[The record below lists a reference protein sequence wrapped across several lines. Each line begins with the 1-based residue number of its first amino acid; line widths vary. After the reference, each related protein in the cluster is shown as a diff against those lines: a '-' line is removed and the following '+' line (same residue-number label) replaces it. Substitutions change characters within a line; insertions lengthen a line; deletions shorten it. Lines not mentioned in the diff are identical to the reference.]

1 MRRRYPA
8 EAGYTFDMR
17 LRKARIPLCAGAL
30 LGIGFIIPAL
40 WWCSFLG
47 LALFL
52 DASFKAS
59 SVRSAAIVG
68 GVTGIVWYGIML
80 APTFWGILP
89 LDWFGIDSVA
99 LQILAVSFSW
109 ALASFVPVVGVVLLS
124 VILFRID
131 ARGGASSWSSLL
143 YVPALWVLTEWV
155 SAFLVSIASFGPGA
169 SIDGDFFFGATG
181 YLVANDIVLLQ
192 IARLG
197 GIYGLSLLVA
207 LIGTLIYIALR
218 GKRRLD
224 RIVAASCIA
233 AALCAVLILHLIG
246 FPKPAPTDGLQPL
259 TVAVMSR
266 YVPPRLRPT
275 PAQAESDFEN
285 AYQFVKSLRGV
296 DLLVFP
302 EDTAFLR
309 ATQDGSHDAAI
320 KSLGLLGTGSSSP
333 LVIDSDD
340 MHASDGRLLSRV
352 SYAEGDSVTYGYKQ
366 MFMPFGEYIPYLY
379 RGILTVAGGRQLL
392 DTITAVRGYAPGPS
406 GGFGIIHGAL
416 IAVRFCDEAFSPE
429 LYRSQVADGA
439 NVLVD
444 ISSQSWFHES
454 RMIYSQMQNVARVR
468 AAESERPFVQSGNMS
483 PAFVLDAHGRVIAE
497 TEWDR
502 PEVLQVPI
510 TPERRT
516 TLYTVIGNKIVFI
529 LLLLIGVVMG
539 WRYIKR

>member
-1 MRRRYPA
+1 
-8 EAGYTFDMR
+8 MR
-17 LRKARIPLCAGAL
+17 LRKTLTPLCAGAL

-47 LALFL
+47 VVLFFE
-52 DASFKAS
+52 ASFKAQS
-59 SVRSAAIVG
+59 LRSAAIAG
-68 GVTGIVWYGIML
+68 GVTGILWYGIML

-89 LDWFGIDSVA
+89 LDWFGIDSIA
-99 LQILAVSFSW
+99 MQIIAVSFSW
-109 ALASFVPVVGVVLLS
+109 ALASFVPALGVALLS

-131 ARGGASSWSSLL
+131 AKGKLETYSSLL

-155 SAFLVSIASFGPGA
+155 SAFLVSIASFGPGTR
-169 SIDGDFFFGATG
+169 INGDFFFGGTG

-192 IARLG
+192 IARVG

-207 LIGTLIYIALR
+207 LIGTLIYISLR
-218 GKRRLD
+218 TKRRLD

-233 AALCAVLILHLIG
+233 ALLCTVLILHLSG
-246 FPKPAPTDGLQPL
+246 FPKPAPANGLHPL

-275 PAQAESDFEN
+275 QAQAESDFED
-285 AYQFVKSLRGV
+285 AYQLVKPLRGV

-309 ATQDGSHDAAI
+309 VTPDGSHDAAI
-320 KSLGLLGTGSSSP
+320 KALGLLGMASSSP

-340 MHASDGRLLSRV
+340 LLRTDGSLMSRV
-352 SYAEGDSVTYGYKQ
+352 SFWHGAGDVNYGYKQ
-366 MFMPFGEYIPYLY
+366 MFMVFGEYVPYLY
-379 RGILTVAGGRQLL
+379 RGILTVAGGSQLL
-392 DTITAVRGYAPGPS
+392 DTVTAVRGYMPGPI
-406 GGFGIIHGAL
+406 GGIGIEDGVR

-429 LYRSQVADGA
+429 LYRSQVSDGA

-468 AAESERPFVQSGNMS
+468 ATESERPFVQSGNMS
-483 PAFVLDAHGRVIAE
+483 PAFVLDAHGRVLAE
-497 TEWDR
+497 TEWGR

-510 TPERRT
+510 MPQSGKTMYVMVGEKILMLPI
-516 TLYTVIGNKIVFI
+516 LVIGM
-529 LLLLIGVVMG
+529 LIIRM
-539 WRYIKR
+539 RMKSKKQK